1 MLHPAHP
8 PSADATTSPETRRVT
23 PFAIVSTPAMERV
36 LSSLKGVK
44 PAGQGR
50 WMAKCPAHDDREASL
65 SLKVGTDGKAL
76 MRCHAGCDTP
86 AIVTAIGLKMADLF
100 PEGSKP
106 ANGHTNGRTVEK
118 VQGTDTRP
126 RLIKTYDYYNAD
138 GSFAYQVCRFQPKT
152 FRQRHRLGSGDWK
165 WGLGN
170 ITPVL
175 YRLPELLEAVAAERR
190 VFLVE
195 GEKDAD
201 ALVEL
206 GYVATTAPM
215 GAGKWRESYTEAL
228 RGAAVVILPDNDEPG
243 KQHAQQVA
251 AAVHAAGGAVKI
263 VELPGL
269 PPKGD
274 VSDWLAANEDLDQLE
289 SIIGATARWSP
300 ELLTGARRT
309 RWRLDELWD
318 NDSIMR
324 PPPPIVPRLAWSG
337 RSTLLAA
344 REKSGKS
351 TLTGYIAS
359 QVTRGG
365 TFLGEQCAT
374 GDVLLIG
381 LEEFLGDAARR
392 LRHFNANAT
401 RIHLVD
407 GFLGEPRTRP
417 LELLNHIDA
426 VDPVLVIVDSLAAY
440 SNGQVQDDNNATQMA
455 SVVQPL
461 TDMAHTRGVALI
473 IIHHARKT
481 DGKARGST
489 AITAGTDVVC
499 EFFCPDEVND
509 PTLRRMRTIGR
520 VPVQPVYDVR
530 FNGTDYH
537 PATGTDAPVEARILA
552 TVLDRP
558 GCSINDVAD
567 SIGGRR
573 DQTLKAITDML
584 AKRTLHNLSDSTH
597 RARLVVPEQS
607 HPEFFNG

>member
-1 MLHPAHP
+1 M
-8 PSADATTSPETRRVT
+8 
-23 PFAIVSTPAMERV
+23 PFSVLPTPALERV
-36 LSSLKGVK
+36 LSKLEGVK
-44 PAGQGR
+44 PTGNSR
-50 WMAKCPAHDDREASL
+50 WMAKCPAHEDREASL
-65 SLKVGTDGKAL
+65 SLAVGTDGKAL
-76 MRCHAGCDTP
+76 MRCHAGCATA
-86 AIVTAIGLKMADLF
+86 AIVAAIGLQMSDLF
-100 PEGSKP
+100 VTP
-106 ANGHTNGRTVEK
+106 ANGANGNGKSV
-118 VQGTDTRP
+118 VPAAGVSSRP
-126 RLIKTYDYYNAD
+126 KMVKTYDYYNAD
-138 GSFAYQVCRFQPKT
+138 GSHAYQVCRFEPKT
-152 FRQRHRLGSGDWK
+152 FRQRHRVGNGDWK
-165 WGLGN
+165 WGLDG

-175 YRLPELLEAVAAERR
+175 YRLPEVLEAVAAERR
-190 VFLVE
+190 IFLVE

-201 ALVEL
+201 AMAEL
-206 GYVATTAPM
+206 GYAATTAPM
-215 GAGKWRESYTEAL
+215 GAGKWRDSYSNDL

-243 KQHAQQVA
+243 QQHAEQVA
-251 AAVHAAGGAVKI
+251 AALHAVGCSVRI
-263 VELPGL
+263 VPLPGL
-269 PPKGD
+269 EKKGD
-274 VSDWLAANEDLDQLE
+274 VSDWLAAGGDLDQLE
-289 SIIGATARWSP
+289 SLIGRTPRWSP
-300 ELLTGARRT
+300 DGLNATRRT
-309 RWRLDELWD
+309 RWRLDELSE

-351 TLTGYIAS
+351 TLTGYIAAR
-359 QVTRGG
+359 VTRGEP
-365 TFLGEQCAT
+365 FLDGHCAA

-381 LEEFLGDAARR
+381 LEEYLGDAARR
-392 LRHFNANAT
+392 LMHFGANST

-417 LELLNHIDA
+417 TELRSHIDA

-440 SNGQVQDDNNATQMA
+440 SSGQVQDDNNATQMA
-455 SVVQPL
+455 AVVQPL

-481 DGKARGST
+481 DGRARGST

-499 EFFCPDEVND
+499 EFFCPNEEED

-530 FNGTDYH
+530 FNGSDYSL
-537 PATGTDAPVEARILA
+537 ATGLDAPIEAKVIA

-558 GCSINDVAD
+558 GCSINDVVD

-573 DQTLKAITDML
+573 DQTLKTITDML
-584 AKRTLHNLSDSTH
+584 AKRTLHNLSNSSS